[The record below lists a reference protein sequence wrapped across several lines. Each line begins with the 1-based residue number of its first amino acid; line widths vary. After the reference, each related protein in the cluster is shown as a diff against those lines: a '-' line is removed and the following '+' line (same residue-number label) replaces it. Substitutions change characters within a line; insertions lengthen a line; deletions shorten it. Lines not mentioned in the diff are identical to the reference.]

1 MALPDETR
9 PSELAAEATD
19 RGGLLKIVPLVG
31 RPGLRLSGEV
41 DLATRALFVREFDAQ
56 LGATGDVHLELA
68 ELSFIDVGGVVL
80 LATRALAFGGGRR
93 LVLASPAAGAASHP
107 GPPLG

>member
-1 MALPDETR
+1 
-9 PSELAAEATD
+9 
-19 RGGLLKIVPLVG
+19 LLKIVPLVG

-56 LGATGDVHLELA
+56 LGGTGDVHLELA
-68 ELSFIDVGGVVL
+68 ELSFIDVGGVAL
-80 LATRALAFGGGRR
+80 LATRALAFRR
-93 LVLASPAAGAASHP
+93 REAASAASPDAGAASHP